1 MKSTTSSPMNDN
13 LIRISMIA
21 LLLGAPLHASAA
33 PPPGIGEVLQQANP
47 AAELPTKIAPLPRIE
62 GKPADDGPLSVL
74 PGNLPSVAV
83 RGFQFT
89 GNDLYTDAQLH
100 PLVRDVE
107 GRQLTIAQLDE
118 VAMRITRLYR
128 NAGHFVARAYV
139 PAQEIVDGQVRIRV
153 IEGHYGDFRLDHRG
167 RLEKET
173 AQAIL
178 NEARERDTVSLDTLE
193 RAMLV
198 LNDTPGVHVTRVS
211 VSPGAQVGTSD
222 FDVATEPTPE
232 FVGAASFDNHGSI
245 YTGRNRMSLAGAWDG
260 ASRGGDRLD
269 LSALT
274 SERAGLVSG
283 RLGYGRLLTPAGLRG
298 ELALSR
304 ASYSLG
310 SIYSSLDAVG
320 HADSVSGQL
329 TYPLVLTGTHRL
341 TASWGGAYTDLVD
354 EIRSTGTRLPKSVA
368 AVTGG
373 LEYAGIG
380 PGSATQAGALLTI
393 GSLDLRDESARAADA
408 AGAGSHG
415 TFSKLGLHV
424 EHRRMLPQEIQLD
437 MRLRAQTTL
446 SGKSLDGS
454 QKMAVSGADGVAA
467 YAPGELLGDSGAVVR
482 FALSRSFRL
491 NDAVSIAPSIFLDEG
506 RARNRYAMAGIA
518 RERSLGDAGL
528 GIAAR
533 YRTATL
539 SLQWITRTHGGEGLS
554 EPVSKNRVLGQL
566 SVGF

>member
-1 MKSTTSSPMNDN
+1 T
-13 LIRISMIA
+13 
-21 LLLGAPLHASAA
+21 
-33 PPPGIGEVLQQANP
+33 P
-47 AAELPTKIAPLPRIE
+47 AAEPPAKATPLPRIE
-62 GKPADDGPLSVL
+62 GKPADDRPLSVL
-74 PGNLPSVAV
+74 PDNLPNVAV
-83 RGFQFT
+83 RGLTFT
-89 GNDLYTDAQLH
+89 GNDVYTQAQLH
-100 PLVRDVE
+100 PLVQDAE
-107 GRQLTIAQLDE
+107 GRELTIAQLDE
-118 VAMRITRLYR
+118 VATRITRLYR
-128 NAGHFVARAYV
+128 NAGYFVARAYV

-153 IEGHYGDFRLDHRG
+153 IEGHHGDFHLDHRG
-167 RLEKET
+167 RLKQAT

-178 NEARERDTVSLDTLE
+178 ETARERDIVSLDTLE

-198 LNDTPGVHVTRVS
+198 LNDTPGVHVSQVS

-222 FDVATEPTPE
+222 FNVATEPTPE
-232 FVGAASFDNHGSI
+232 FAGAASFDNHGSV
-245 YTGRNRMSLAGAWDG
+245 YTGRNRLSLAGAWDG
-260 ASRGGDRLD
+260 VSRNGDRLD
-269 LSALT
+269 VAALT
-274 SERAGLVSG
+274 STGGEGLASG
-283 RLGYGRLLTPAGLRG
+283 RLGYGRLLTPGGLRG

-304 ASYSLG
+304 TTYSLG

-320 HADSVSGQL
+320 HANSVSGQL

-341 TASWGGAYTDLVD
+341 TASWGGAYTELVD
-354 EIRSTGTRLPKSVA
+354 EVRSTGVRLPKSVA

-380 PGSATQAGALLTI
+380 AATATQAGALLTI
-393 GSLDLRDESARAADA
+393 GSLDIRDANARANDA
-408 AGAGSHG
+408 AGAASHG
-415 TFSKLGLHV
+415 TFSKLGLHA
-424 EHRRMLPQEIQLD
+424 EHRRMLPHEVQLD
-437 MRLRAQTTL
+437 LRLRAQATL

-506 RARNRYAMAGIA
+506 RARNRHAMAGIA

-528 GIAAR
+528 GLAAR

-539 SLQWITRTHGGEGLS
+539 SLQWITRTHGGDAVS
-554 EPVSKNRVLGQL
+554 EPVSKHRVLGQL